1 MVVILKPFEQCAIY
15 SYSVRVTSAT
25 YDDPATGHP
34 RRWSILMVLC
44 LSLLVLVVDN
54 TVLNLAIP
62 SLMRDL
68 SATPADVQWMID
80 AYILVF
86 AGLLLTAGSLSD
98 RYGRRR
104 ALIIGLAVFG
114 VASLLA
120 TLAQNPWQLVA
131 ARALMGAG
139 GSLLMPSTLSI
150 MFTVFPAEEQ
160 RKAMAA
166 WSTVAMVGVVAGPT
180 VGGFLLD
187 HFWWGS
193 VFLVN
198 VPIAVVAVIAAVIL
212 MPESRGPVRRPD
224 PVGAVFTMIGM
235 GALIWAIIS
244 IPAKGWSS
252 AQVIFGL
259 TVGVVILAAFGIW
272 ERRIDHPMVPLAIF
286 RDRNFS
292 GASFSIVLLSF
303 TAGGLLLALTQY
315 LQFVLGYT
323 PLKAGLAL
331 LPYAVAAVLFN
342 SLGATLGKKLS
353 DRTLIVAG
361 LLIIAAGFAVLT
373 TATATSGYGPLIAG
387 FLVMGV
393 GGGLAGPA
401 AYTSLMRAVPPEHR
415 GVGSAMNDTVQ
426 QTGAAFSVAILG
438 SVLAAVYSAALPAA
452 VPERARGSIA
462 DTLALGPG
470 FAAAAREAFTHA
482 MKIAMVVGVAGALA
496 GTVVAFVVLPR
507 RRQDQAAD
515 TQPEPEAVP
524 SPDLV

>member
-1 MVVILKPFEQCAIY
+1 VA
-15 SYSVRVTSAT
+15 SAT
-25 YDDPATGHP
+25 FEEPAAGHP
-34 RRWSILMVLC
+34 RRWSILAVLC

-68 SATPADVQWMID
+68 SATLADVQWMID

-104 ALIIGLAVFG
+104 ALIIGLILFG
-114 VASLLA
+114 AASLVA
-120 TLAQNPWQLVA
+120 AMAQNPWQLIA
-131 ARALMGAG
+131 GRALMGAG

-150 MFTVFPAEEQ
+150 MFTVFPPAEQ

-180 VGGFLLD
+180 VGGVLLD

-198 VPIAVVAVIAAVIL
+198 VPIAAIAVVAAIIL
-212 MPESRGPVRRPD
+212 MPESRGPARRPD
-224 PVGAVFTMIGM
+224 PLGAVLSTVGM
-235 GALIWAIIS
+235 TALIWAIIS
-244 IPAKGWSS
+244 IPQAGWASVR
-252 AQVIFGL
+252 VITG
-259 TVGVVILAAFGIW
+259 LAAGVAVLGAFAIW
-272 ERRIDHPMVPLAIF
+272 ERRSDQPMLPLGVF

-315 LQFVLGYT
+315 LQFVLGYS

-331 LPYAVAAVLFN
+331 LPYAVAAATFN
-342 SLGATLGKKLS
+342 TLGATLGKKLS
-353 DRTLIVAG
+353 NRTLMVAG
-361 LLIIAAGFAVLT
+361 LLIIAGGFAILT
-373 TATATSGYGPLIAG
+373 SVTSASGYGPLIAG

-401 AYTSLMRAVPPEHR
+401 AYTSLMQAVPPEHR
-415 GVGSAMNDTVQ
+415 GVGSAMNDTIQ
-426 QTGAAFSVAILG
+426 QTGAALSVAVLG
-438 SVLAAVYSAALPAA
+438 SVLAAAYSAALPPSVPAA
-452 VPERARGSIA
+452 ARDSIA
-462 DTLALGPG
+462 DTLALGSA
-470 FAAAAREAFTHA
+470 FAAAARDAFTHA
-482 MKIAMVVGVAGALA
+482 MTIAMVVGVVGAVAGA
-496 GTVVAFVVLPR
+496 VVAWVVLPR
-507 RRQDQAAD
+507 RRPDQPSAA
-515 TQPEPEAVP
+515 AVP
-524 SPDLV
+524 GEQAETAVG